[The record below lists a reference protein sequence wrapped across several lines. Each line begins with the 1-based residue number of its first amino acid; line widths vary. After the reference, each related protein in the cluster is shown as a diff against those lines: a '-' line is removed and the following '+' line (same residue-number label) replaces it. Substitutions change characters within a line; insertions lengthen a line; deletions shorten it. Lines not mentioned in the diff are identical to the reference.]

1 MRRHRPYLDGVAAAA
16 ATFLLAVLLHAPL
29 AAGEDEPP
37 PWVLCGPYPP
47 SGNYSKNGTYQVN
60 LDLLST
66 TLPKNTSSSPAMYA
80 TGTVGDVPD
89 KVYGLALCRGD
100 ANASACERCV
110 AAALRDAPRRC
121 PLVKDVLVFYD
132 LCQLRYSNRD
142 FFLDDDYFVT
152 TYTLQRSRRVG
163 AAAAAAFDAAV
174 AVLVNATADYAAA
187 DSSRRYGTGEEEGVD
202 GDSDRPKIYAL
213 AQCTPDKTPEVCRTC
228 LSTVIGQLPKEFS
241 GRTGGGM
248 FGVWCNFRYEVFPF
262 FSGRPLLQL
271 PAFVETPPPPPSPSA
286 TSGEKTKNRIGTV
299 LAIVMPAIAAILL
312 MVVAC
317 FCCWKRIKKRRPEEQ
332 TFLSYSVSSDDI
344 QSIDSLIL
352 DLPTIRVATDDFA
365 DTKMIGQ
372 GGFGM
377 VYKGVLPDGQEIAV
391 KRLCQSSRQ
400 GIGELK
406 SELILVAKLYH
417 KNLVRLIGVCLE
429 QQEKILVYEYMPN
442 GSLDIVLFDTDK
454 NRELDWGKRFKI
466 INGIARGLQYLHED
480 SQLKIV
486 HRDLKASNILLDF
499 DYSPKISDFG
509 LAKIFGGDQSE
520 DVTNRIAGTYGYM
533 APEYAMRGN
542 YSIKSD
548 VFSFGVLV
556 LEIITGRRN
565 TGSYDSGQDVDLL
578 NLVWEHWT
586 RGNVVELIDP
596 SMGDHP
602 PIEQMLKCI
611 HIGLL
616 CVQKKPASRPT
627 ISSVNIMLSSNTV
640 RLPSL
645 SRPAF
650 CIQEVSASDS
660 SNPYSE
666 RYPRPRHSGYSDNS
680 TVVSSNDLSITEL
693 VPR

>member
-1 MRRHRPYLDGVAAAA
+1 MRVPRRPRPYLAAAAA
-16 ATFLLAVLLHAPL
+16 ATFLLAFLLHAPL

-37 PWVLCGPYPP
+37 PWVLCAPYPP
-47 SGNYSKNGTYQVN
+47 SGNYPKNSTYQAN

-66 TLPKNTSSSPAMYA
+66 TLPKNTSSSPAMYVTA
-80 TGTVGDVPD
+80 TVGDVPD

-100 ANASACERCV
+100 ANASACEGCV

-121 PLVKDVLVFYD
+121 PLVKDVLIFYD
-132 LCQLRYSNRD
+132 LCQLRYSNRN

-152 TYTLQRSRRVG
+152 TYTLQRSRRVSAE
-163 AAAAAAFDAAV
+163 AAAVAAFDAAV
-174 AVLVNATADYAAA
+174 ALLVNATADYAAA
-187 DSSRRYGTGEEEGVD
+187 DSSRRYGTGEEEGLD
-202 GDSDRPKIYAL
+202 NSNRPKIYAL
-213 AQCTPDKTPEVCRTC
+213 AQCTPDKTPEVCRSC
-228 LSTVIGQLPKEFS
+228 LSTVIGQLPNEFS

-271 PAFVETPPPPPSPSA
+271 PAFVETPPPPSPSA
-286 TSGEKTKNRIGTV
+286 TRGEKTKNRIGAV

-312 MVVAC
+312 MAVAC
-317 FCCWKRIKKRRPEEQ
+317 FCYWKRIRRRPEEE
-332 TFLSYSVSSDDI
+332 TFLPYSVSSDDI

-352 DLPTIRVATDDFA
+352 DLPTLRVATDDFA
-365 DTKMIGQ
+365 DTKMIGK

-391 KRLCQSSRQ
+391 KRLCGSSRQ

-406 SELILVAKLYH
+406 TS
-417 KNLVRLIGVCLE
+417 
-429 QQEKILVYEYMPN
+429 
-442 GSLDIVLFDTDK
+442 DTDK
-454 NRELDWGKRFKI
+454 SRELDWGKRFKI

-596 SMGDHP
+596 SLGDHP

-627 ISSVNIMLSSNTV
+627 ISSVNIMLSCNTV

-650 CIQEVSASDS
+650 CIQEISASEC

-680 TVVSSNDLSITEL
+680 TVVSSNDMSITEL